1 MQEFSDAVMGIKSK
15 VMDAA
20 MNVMSKE
27 AGNALEVMVP
37 KAINAKKFVE
47 TALIRINI
55 SVMMA
60 MWIIHLAFLSIIL
73 TGN

>member
-1 MQEFSDAVMGIKSK
+1 MGIKSK

-60 MWIIHLAFLSIIL
+60 MWIIHLAFLPIIL

>member
-1 MQEFSDAVMGIKSK
+1 MGIKSK

-20 MNVMSKE
+20 MSVTSKE
-27 AGNALEVMVP
+27 AGNALEVMIP

-47 TALIRINI
+47 TALIRVNI

-60 MWIIHLAFLSIIL
+60 IWIIH
-73 TGN
+73 